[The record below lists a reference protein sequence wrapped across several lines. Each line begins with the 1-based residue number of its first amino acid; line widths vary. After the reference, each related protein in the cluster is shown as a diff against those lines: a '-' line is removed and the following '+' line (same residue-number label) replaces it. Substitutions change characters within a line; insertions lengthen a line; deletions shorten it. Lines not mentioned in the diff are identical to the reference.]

1 MNKEREITGDIE
13 AGQEWQ
19 VSRFIAEDAPGVV
32 NLFRSVYGD
41 GYPVRTYMDEK
52 LLIEE
57 NCANRT
63 ISSVAKT
70 TDGAVVGHNAL
81 FNSAPSRG
89 TFESGAGVVH
99 TAYRGG
105 KGIFAQLAVH
115 GLGIAKEM
123 ANVQAVFGEPV
134 CNHPFSQKL
143 SVRVGFASRALE
155 VDLMPAAAY
164 EKEVSAAGRVAAFLD
179 FKTFRGKPHTLY
191 LPSVYSEDFRFFYED
206 FDDERQFRIAEAPVP
221 AGTLTDMRPQ
231 IFAFAAV
238 ARVAIHAIGAD
249 FSTCLDT
256 LEKNLQNEG
265 VLVTQLWLRLD
276 CPWVGAATEIL
287 RERGYFLGG
296 ALPRWFDSDGFLMQ
310 KIGKQPDW
318 QGIVTVAERGAEILR
333 RVRADW
339 QRTQG

>member
-1 MNKEREITGDIE
+1 MNENKETAGDIK

-19 VSRFIAEDAPGVV
+19 VSRFIPEDAPGVV

-41 GYPVRTYMDEK
+41 GYPVRTYMDPK

-57 NCANRT
+57 NAANRT
-63 ISSVAKT
+63 VSSVAKT
-70 TDGAVVGHNAL
+70 VNGEIVGHNAL
-81 FNSAPSRG
+81 FNSAPSPG

-99 TAYRGG
+99 AAYRGG
-105 KGIFAQLAVH
+105 KGIFTQLVAH
-115 GLGIAKEM
+115 GGEIAAGM
-123 ANVQAVFGEPV
+123 ANVHTVFGEPV
-134 CNHPFSQKL
+134 CNHPFTQKL
-143 SVRVGFASRALE
+143 SGKMGFIPRALE
-155 VDLMPAAAY
+155 VDLMPQKAY

-191 LPSVYSEDFRFFYED
+191 LPPMYSEDFRFFYEN
-206 FDDERQFRIAEAPVP
+206 FDDERQFRLANDTLP

-238 ARVAIHAIGAD
+238 ARVAVQAIGAD

-256 LEKNLQNEG
+256 LEKNLKKAG

-287 RERGYFLGG
+287 RERGYFIGG

-310 KIGKQPDW
+310 KIDKRPDW
-318 QGIVTVAERGAEILR
+318 QGIVTVAERGAQILE

>member
-1 MNKEREITGDIE
+1 MNKERETTGDIE
-13 AGQEWQ
+13 AGQEWL
-19 VSRFIAEDAPGVV
+19 VSRFIPEDAPGVV

-41 GYPVRTYMDEK
+41 GYPVRTYMDVK

-57 NCANRT
+57 NGADRT
-63 ISSVAKT
+63 VSSVAKT
-70 TDGAVVGHNAL
+70 ASGQVVGHTAL
-81 FNSAPSRG
+81 FNSAPFTG

-99 TAYRGG
+99 AAFRGG
-105 KGIFAQLAVH
+105 KGIFTQLVAH
-115 GLGIAKEM
+115 CLEIANGM
-123 ANVQAVFGEPV
+123 ANVQTVFGEPV
-134 CNHPFSQKL
+134 CNHPFSQKM

-191 LPSVYSEDFRFFYED
+191 LPSMYSEDFRLFYEG
-206 FDDERQFRIAEAPVP
+206 FDDERQFRIAEAPIP

-238 ARVAIHAIGAD
+238 ARVAFHAIGAD

-256 LEKNLQNEG
+256 LEKTLRQEG

-276 CPWVGAATEIL
+276 CPWVGVATEIL

-310 KIGKQPDW
+310 KIGKLPDW
-318 QGIVTVAERGAEILR
+318 QGIVTVTERGAEILR